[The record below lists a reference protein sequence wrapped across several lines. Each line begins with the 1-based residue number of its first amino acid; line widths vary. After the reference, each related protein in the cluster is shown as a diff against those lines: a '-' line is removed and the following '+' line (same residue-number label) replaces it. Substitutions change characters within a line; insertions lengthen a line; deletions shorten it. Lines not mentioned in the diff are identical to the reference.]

1 MKEDEEEGCII
12 RDCDVCY
19 VVANLS
25 WKWSK
30 YAGCP
35 SFSIVL
41 SMRVFF
47 SPSRILYARGSEILK
62 RMPWHFYSVSLFN
75 GEIEKRDNNEVVD
88 NFYPYRFILLSLS
101 LSAKPIVDNLIIF
114 LLIGYREKTASFV
127 TRATSIDRII
137 VLRSKTLRFES
148 PSSPTSSLDS
158 LSMVTVRD
166 SFYTDRYRSLVS
178 PLLLLQISYRNVCVQ
193 A

>member
-1 MKEDEEEGCII
+1 MS
-12 RDCDVCY
+12 VTWW
-19 VVANLS
+19 LTS
-25 WKWSK
+25 
-30 YAGCP
+30 
-35 SFSIVL
+35 
-41 SMRVFF
+41 
-47 SPSRILYARGSEILK
+47 RGSEANTRAAPPSPSSFLCAYFSPPLVYYTPVAQKFSNECHDIFTPFHCSTEKLKNAIITKLSITFILIG
-62 RMPWHFYSVSLFN
+62 LF
-75 GEIEKRDNNEVVD
+75 
-88 NFYPYRFILLSLS
+88 FYPS